1 MLVIIAT
8 KQTTTNKLT
17 KNLQE
22 LLKHTH
28 THTHTQTKPNNNY
41 KNNGNNSSFHE
52 KREWLDFISMYNWQ
66 PENREKM
73 KYRHMH
79 Q

>member
-17 KNLQE
+17 KNLQD
-22 LLKHTH
+22 TH
-28 THTHTQTKPNNNY
+28 THTHTLSQIITTRIMET
-41 KNNGNNSSFHE
+41 SFHE

>member
-17 KNLQE
+17 KNLQDT
-22 LLKHTH
+22 HTH
-28 THTHTQTKPNNNY
+28 THTHTLSQIITTRIMET
-41 KNNGNNSSFHE
+41 SFHE

>member
-1 MLVIIAT
+1 MLVIKAT

-28 THTHTQTKPNNNY
+28 THTHKLSQIITTIKMETTQVSMK
-41 KNNGNNSSFHE
+41 KENG
-52 KREWLDFISMYNWQ
+52 
-66 PENREKM
+66 
-73 KYRHMH
+73 
-79 Q
+79 